1 MSARLRK
8 KTMSKS
14 LNTQQQ
20 RSNVEVEN
28 SDLKEKLYLESRKLE
43 DVLAHLKNKEIEYS
57 KLEERF
63 NLFNDALYQKKKEN
77 QNFSILNSNL
87 SSKVKELELE
97 LQLKNEKISSLKAK
111 VDNLNANIRKLIKS
125 SNEIIS
131 SFNER
136 VVKLSNTQ
144 IMLSY
149 NIGKAILDLKEK
161 EGVKSFLPRIFN
173 AKTALKQKDSL
184 KEQYLNKFNANDWV
198 IENDFELSSNT
209 FSLKDLEKLA
219 SEIPD
224 SNGSAYYSKIPLNV
238 AIVTDEFMFNYYNGV
253 FENLIYINPLNY
265 KSILEKENIDVFMY
279 VTCWSGMEGEDWRG
293 IKYREKPKQ
302 AFDEILAFCNKNKI
316 PTIFQS
322 IEDPSNYES
331 FLPLAVRFDN
341 IFTSAIETIDNYKA
355 ACGHNNVFYGEY
367 GFNPTLNNPIGS
379 YRSVYDSVFFA
390 GSYPQRYKER
400 CDDME
405 IMFDSVVESNGNLVI
420 ADRNFSLADESL
432 KFPKKYSSFVIDK
445 IEHKLLQRVHKL
457 FRYNANFNSIKDSS
471 TMCAM
476 RVYELQAQGTI
487 ILSNYALSLS
497 NKFPNIKLVN
507 QKENLAS
514 LFKGNQKIDI
524 SELIFRC
531 NTIRGI
537 FKTKSVFNQTANM
550 LNMCGINVKTSE
562 PKVLVIKDA
571 KDYNFTPQ
579 TLSNYTV
586 KSKGENINLA
596 EYDFVACVSS
606 ENEYS
611 RFYLEDL
618 LNGFK
623 YTDVDF
629 VTKHVDISSGEVQG
643 EIYEYT
649 SQYKDINKLM
659 VKSSF
664 FDLKSCGVNSKNG
677 FVVEPFNIDDCIV
690 VDGKDKYDLSIVIP
704 VYNNGVFLRDRCIR
718 SLLLDDNFS
727 KFEILL
733 IDDGST
739 DSETISI
746 ISDLEKSYKNI
757 KPFYYPKGGSGSAS
771 RARNQGINIASS
783 EFITFLDPDN
793 EISAGGYTK
802 LINLFNQ
809 SLPKHPDIDFVTG
822 YQNKIM
828 GNIVR
833 TAYHTDKDSSFMKD
847 PKAHLVAKK
856 YPIISTQAFI
866 AKKSLLKDNH
876 ISFIEKAVGQ
886 DTLFGH
892 EVMGYSKGCI
902 FTGSVYINYYAERV
916 GSVTNTLDLK
926 FFEKSLVLEKNQVS
940 SLKKVGLYENYRDQK
955 FPIFYEK
962 WYLEKLKLVSPQYEK
977 GAKLILDEIK
987 SLYI

>member
-1 MSARLRK
+1 MSARLQK
-8 KTMSKS
+8 KMISKS
-14 LNTQQQ
+14 LNSQQKTN
-20 RSNVEVEN
+20 SFEIEN
-28 SDLKEKLYLESRKLE
+28 LDLKEKLLRETKKLES
-43 DVLAHLKNKEIEYS
+43 VLDDLKSKEIEYG

-63 NLFNDALYQKKKEN
+63 KLFNDALYQKKKEN
-77 QNFSILNSNL
+77 QKLFIINNNL
-87 SSKVKELELE
+87 SAKIKELELE
-97 LQLKNEKISSLKAK
+97 LQVKNEKISILKTNIDK
-111 VDNLNANIRKLIKS
+111 LNSNIRNLIKG

-131 SFNER
+131 IFNER
-136 VVKLSNTQ
+136 IVKLSNTQ

-161 EGVKSFLPRIFN
+161 EGVKSFIPRIFN
-173 AKTALKQKDSL
+173 AKNLLKNKDNL
-184 KEQYLNKFNANDWV
+184 KEEYLKKFKINDWV
-198 IENDFELSSNT
+198 IENNNDFSDKFDYKN
-209 FSLKDLEKLA
+209 LENLA
-219 SEIPD
+219 SQIPN

-238 AIVTDEFMFNYYNGV
+238 AIVTDEFMYNYYNGV
-253 FENLIYINPLNY
+253 FENLIYINPVNY
-265 KSILEKENIDVFMY
+265 IDILEKEKIDIFMY
-279 VTCWSGMEGEDWRG
+279 VTCWSGMDGDDWRG

-302 AFDEILAFCNKNKI
+302 AFDEILGFCKKNNI

-322 IEDPSNYES
+322 IEDPSNYEN

-341 IFTSAIETIDNYKA
+341 IFTSAVETIDNYKA
-355 ACGHNNVFYGEY
+355 ACGHDNVFYGEY
-367 GFNPTLNNPIGS
+367 GFNPILNNPIGS
-379 YRSVYDSVFFA
+379 YRNVFDSVFFA

-405 IMFDSVVESNGNLVI
+405 IMFDSIIESDGNLVI

-432 KFPKKYSSFVIDK
+432 RFPKKYSNFVIDK

-497 NKFPNIKLVN
+497 NKFPNIKLIT
-507 QKENLAS
+507 QKENLTS
-514 LFKGNQKIDI
+514 LFKNNQKIDI
-524 SELIFRC
+524 IELQYRC

-537 FKTKSVFNQTANM
+537 FKTKSVFSQTTNM
-550 LNMCGINVKTSE
+550 LQMCGIDLKKNE
-562 PKVLVIKDA
+562 PKVLVIKDN
-571 KDYNFTPQ
+571 KNYDFLPQ
-579 TLSNYTV
+579 SYSNYDV
-586 KSKGENINLA
+586 KFKDDIKNIDG
-596 EYDFVACVSS
+596 YDFIACVSMKYK
-606 ENEYS
+606 YS

-629 VTKHVDISSGEVQG
+629 VTKHVNIFDGEI
-643 EIYEYT
+643 EENIYEYT
-649 SQYKDINKLM
+649 NHFEDIYKIM
-659 VKSSF
+659 CKSELFDFKSF
-664 FDLKSCGVNSKNG
+664 NVCTKNG
-677 FVVEPFNIDDCIV
+677 FIVEPFNIDDYV
-690 VDGKDKYDLSIVIP
+690 VVNKKEKYDLSIIVP
-704 VYNNGVFLRDRCIR
+704 VYNNGIFLRDRCIR
-718 SLLLDDNFS
+718 SLLLDENFS
-727 KFEILL
+727 NFEILL
-733 IDDGST
+733 VDDGST
-739 DSETISI
+739 DGETLEI
-746 ISDLEKSYKNI
+746 IFDLEKNYKNI
-757 KPFYYPKGGSGSAS
+757 QSFYYPKGGSGSAS

-802 LINLFNQ
+802 LLDLFNQ
-809 SLPKHPDIDFVTG
+809 SLSKYPAIDFITG
-822 YQNKIM
+822 YQNKIT
-828 GNIVR
+828 GKVIR
-833 TAYHTDKDSSFMKD
+833 TAYHTDKESSYMKD
-847 PKAHLVAKK
+847 PKAHLMAKN

-866 AKKSLLKDNH
+866 SKKSLLKDNQ

-892 EVMGYSKGCI
+892 ELMGYSKGCI
-902 FTGSVYINYYAERV
+902 FTGSVYINYYAERL

-926 FFEKSLVLEKNQVS
+926 FFEKSLELEKNQVS
-940 SLKKVGLYENYRDQK
+940 LLKKVGLYENYRDQK

-962 WYLEKLKLVSPQYEK
+962 WYLEKLKLVSHEYEI

>member
-1 MSARLRK
+1 M
-8 KTMSKS
+8 
-14 LNTQQQ
+14 
-20 RSNVEVEN
+20 EIEN
-28 SDLKEKLYLESRKLE
+28 SDLKEKLYIESKKLE
-43 DVLAHLKNKEIEYS
+43 EVLIDLKSKELEYS

-63 NLFNDALYQKKKEN
+63 KLFNDALYQKKKEN
-77 QNFSILNSNL
+77 KNFSILNISLNT
-87 SSKVKELELE
+87 KIKELEAE
-97 LQLKNEKISSLKAK
+97 LQAKDEKISSLREKI
-111 VDNLNANIRKLIKS
+111 DSLNSNIKKLVRS
-125 SNEIIS
+125 SNEIIAN
-131 SFNER
+131 FNER
-136 VVKLSNTQ
+136 IVKLSNTQ

-173 AKTALKQKDSL
+173 AKTALKQKEEL
-184 KEQYLNKFNANDWV
+184 KEQYLNKFNLNDWIV
-198 IENDFELSSNT
+198 EGEYEPAGIKFDI
-209 FSLKDLEKLA
+209 KALEKLA
-219 SEIPD
+219 SEIPN
-224 SNGSAYYSKIPLNV
+224 SNGSAYYKKIPLKV
-238 AIVTDEFMFNYYNGV
+238 AIVTDEFMYNYYNGV
-253 FENLIYINPLNY
+253 FEKLVYINPNNY
-265 KSILEKENIDVFMY
+265 KDVLENENIDIFMY

-302 AFDEILAFCNKNKI
+302 AFDDILDFCKKNKI

-322 IEDPSNYES
+322 IEDPSNYEN
-331 FLPLAVRFDN
+331 FLPLAIRFDN
-341 IFTSAIETIDNYKA
+341 IFTSAIETIEAYKN

-367 GFNPTLNNPIGS
+367 GFNPILNNPIGS
-379 YRSVYDSVFFA
+379 YRTVFDSVFFA

-405 IMFDSVVESNGNLVI
+405 IMFDSIVESNGSLVI

-432 KFPKKYSSFVIDK
+432 KFPKKYSNFVVDK

-507 QKENLAS
+507 QKENLSS
-514 LFKGNQKIDI
+514 LFKGSQKIDNK
-524 SELIFRC
+524 ELLFRC
-531 NTIRGI
+531 NIIRGI
-537 FKTKSVFNQTANM
+537 FKNKSVYNQAANM
-550 LNMCGINVKTSE
+550 LDMCGVSVKIRN
-562 PKVLVIKDA
+562 PKVLVIKSD
-571 KDYNFTPQ
+571 KDFNFSPQ
-579 TLSNYTV
+579 TYSNYV
-586 KSKGENINLA
+586 IKSKDENINLND
-596 EYDFVACVSS
+596 YDFVACVSS
-606 ENEYS
+606 KYEYS

-629 VTKHVDISSGEVQG
+629 VTKQVDISAEGVDG

-659 VKSSF
+659 VKSAF
-664 FDLKSCGVNSKNG
+664 FELRSLNVLSKKG
-677 FVVEPFNIDDCIV
+677 FIVEPFNIDNCVV
-690 VDGKDKYDLSIVIP
+690 VDKRDDYILSIVIP

-718 SLLLDDNFS
+718 SLLLDENFE

-739 DSETISI
+739 DSETINI
-746 ISDLEKSYKNI
+746 ISDLEKTYKNV

-771 RARNQGINIASS
+771 RARNQGINIANSD
-783 EFITFLDPDN
+783 FITFLDPDN

-802 LINLFNQ
+802 LIDLFNQ
-809 SLPKHPDIDFVTG
+809 LLPKYPTIDFVTG

-828 GNIVR
+828 GKIVR

-866 AKKSLLKDNH
+866 AKKSLLQDNN
-876 ISFIEKAVGQ
+876 ILFIEKAVGQ

-902 FTGSVYINYYAERV
+902 FTGSVYINYYAERA
-916 GSVTNTLDLK
+916 GSVTNTLDIR

-955 FPIFYEK
+955 FPIFYEQ
-962 WYLEKLKLVSPQYEK
+962 WYLEKLKLVSPECEK